1 LSWAATIAAF
11 MRDKEQRNLTPVL
24 PNTLDFFDRQRLE
37 NAAADERRRVE
48 EKKKSW

>member
-1 LSWAATIAAF
+1 MKNDERSV
-11 MRDKEQRNLTPVL
+11 RDLVQRNLTPVI
-24 PNTLDFFDRQRLE
+24 PNTLDFSDRQRLE